1 MHLFSQAW
9 SCHPTF
15 VFSTILCQEMPSLK
29 RIKISMEKS
38 FLAQKNM
45 VIILAGNHD
54 EGDEGHKILEEKR
67 EKQLHG
73 SQQQQRVVFRLRS
86 KTSLQHQNKVVE
98 C

>member
-1 MHLFSQAW
+1 
-9 SCHPTF
+9 
-15 VFSTILCQEMPSLK
+15 MPSLK

-54 EGDEGHKILEEKR
+54 EGDEGHKILDEKR
-67 EKQLHG
+67 EKQ
-73 SQQQQRVVFRLRS
+73 QRAVFRLRS

>member
-1 MHLFSQAW
+1 
-9 SCHPTF
+9 
-15 VFSTILCQEMPSLK
+15 MPSLK

-54 EGDEGHKILEEKR
+54 EVDEGHKILEEKR

-73 SQQQQRVVFRLRS
+73 SQQHQKVVFRLRS
-86 KTSLQHQNKVVE
+86 KTSLQLSIKIK
-98 C
+98 